1 VGYRKKG
8 LGLLGRGDYGMQTRG
23 LFFKPGFTG
32 LTAFKPGYPGL
43 TYGGSLVSGYKSCT
57 INSYAA
63 VIWKCGWLDT

>member
-1 VGYRKKG
+1 
-8 LGLLGRGDYGMQTRG
+8 MQTRG

-32 LTAFKPGYPGL
+32 LTAFKPGYQGL